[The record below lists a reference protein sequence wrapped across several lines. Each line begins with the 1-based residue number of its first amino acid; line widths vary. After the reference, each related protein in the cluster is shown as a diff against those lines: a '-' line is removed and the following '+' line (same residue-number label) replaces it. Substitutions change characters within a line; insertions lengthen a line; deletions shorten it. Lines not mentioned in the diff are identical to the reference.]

1 MLGRRKRLEKADA
14 ELDITSFLNLM
25 IVLVPV
31 LLMMMVFSRIT
42 VVELKLPDL
51 SALGEGE
58 SIEQQHIELVVTPQG
73 SAVYFPSGYL
83 VSQLPVL
90 EDANTGEIV
99 QDWDGLQQVLK
110 QLKQTLLAK
119 NTQKEDIVLMVSD
132 NVDYQTLITLL
143 SRTRSYKDVV
153 AASVVDAALFPEVSF
168 AEVPEHMAQIDWSQA
183 KKPEYSATQG
193 ETP

>member
-1 MLGRRKRLEKADA
+1 MQ
-14 ELDITSFLNLM
+14 
-25 IVLVPV
+25 V
-31 LLMMMVFSRIT
+31 LL
-42 VVELKLPDL
+42 LWGK
-51 SALGEGE
+51 
-58 SIEQQHIELVVTPQG
+58 
-73 SAVYFPSGYL
+73 
-83 VSQLPVL
+83 
-90 EDANTGEIV
+90 

-119 NTQKEDIVLMVSD
+119 NTQKDDIVLMVSD